1 MRIALT
7 GATGQ
12 VGAFIAAAALRHGHS
27 LTMLGRHLPL
37 DIPGGAAFQRWSLGE
52 APDLTGFDALI
63 HAAFAH
69 VPGRYRGGEG
79 DDPQGFRRDNLAGS
93 LTLFRA
99 AAKAGVPRGLF
110 LSSRAVFD
118 GYPPGTLLTEAMPT
132 RPASLYGAVKAEVET
147 ALNAMATPRF
157 HPVILRA
164 TGVYGRAAPHLPHKW
179 DALIAQML
187 AGQQVEPRVS
197 TEIHGAD
204 LAEAVLRALA
214 VAAPSDPPRATI
226 CHASDIMLDRHDLA
240 LAVARISRSEGV
252 AIPPRQDA
260 GAVSVLDCSY
270 LRAQGWRPG
279 GWARL
284 QAELADML
292 AP

>member
-27 LTMLGRHLPL
+27 LTVLGRAAGPDLT
-37 DIPGGAAFQRWSLGE
+37 GGAAFQRWSLGE
-52 APDLTGFDALI
+52 APALAGFDALI

-79 DDPQGFRRDNLAGS
+79 DDPQGFRRANLDGS

-99 AAKAGVPRGLF
+99 AATAGVPRVLF

-118 GYPPGTLLTEAMPT
+118 GYPPGTLLTEDLAP
-132 RPASLYGAVKAEVET
+132 RPASLYGEVKAEVEA
-147 ALNAMATPRF
+147 ALRTMATPRF

-164 TGVYGRAAPHLPHKW
+164 TGVYGRTAPHLPHKW
-179 DALIAQML
+179 DALIAAML
-187 AGQQVEPRVS
+187 AGQPVEPRVS

-214 VAAPSDPPRATI
+214 VAAPSGPPRATV
-226 CHASDIMLDRHDLA
+226 CHASDIVLDRHDLA
-240 LAVARISRSEGV
+240 LALARISRSHGV